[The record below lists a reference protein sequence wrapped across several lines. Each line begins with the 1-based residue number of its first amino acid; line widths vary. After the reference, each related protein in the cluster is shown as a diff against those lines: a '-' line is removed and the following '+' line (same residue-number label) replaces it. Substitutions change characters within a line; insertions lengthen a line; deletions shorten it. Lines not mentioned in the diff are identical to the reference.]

1 MMLSVDL
8 RSLSRQGALILPGGG
23 PLGTESVLVR
33 LSVLEDTALSC
44 VRSLSLG
51 ASRCLGPAWACSAV
65 GEQMGE
71 VWNHFRL
78 LAEYAPGGVR
88 SVTLRGLTPAGGSLM
103 VTGLT
108 AAGVFN
114 EDSCRERKGK
124 KGFFSLFSRLL
135 FMINNKMFTEISCY
149 IYLFRK
155 YEI

>member
-108 AAGVFN
+108 AAGVL
-114 EDSCRERKGK
+114 DSCQERKGK
-124 KGFFSLFSRLL
+124 K
-135 FMINNKMFTEISCY
+135 MII
-149 IYLFRK
+149 
-155 YEI
+155 